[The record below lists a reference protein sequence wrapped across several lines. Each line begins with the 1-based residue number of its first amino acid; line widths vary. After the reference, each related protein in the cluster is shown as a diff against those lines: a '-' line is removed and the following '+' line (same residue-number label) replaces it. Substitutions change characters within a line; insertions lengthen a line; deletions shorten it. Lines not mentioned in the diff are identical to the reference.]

1 MTNTQEILHN
11 ILLSLLY
18 IALSMTALIPI
29 ALAKTYEPDIY
40 DLWTTIEEFE
50 TTSSLRNFLIEKDWI
65 NELVSIDELDY
76 ILVLT
81 QQCSSEFFPTVP
93 TALVL
98 SMISV
103 ESSFKSD
110 LLGLNNDT
118 GLMQVIPKYH
128 KDRIERYL
136 YEENVDLYDPRL
148 NVMVGMDYLEELLEW
163 SRGDLELAV
172 MAYNMGQL
180 KARNLYFNEK
190 VTTSYVKQVIYRMDE
205 IQSFLERR
213 Y

>member
-1 MTNTQEILHN
+1 MTNMQTIVHN
-11 ILLSLLY
+11 ILLTLIY
-18 IALSMTALIPI
+18 ITLSATALAPI
-29 ALAKTYEPDIY
+29 ALARTYDADIY

-50 TTSSLRNFLIEKDWI
+50 ATSSLRKFLIEKDWI
-65 NELVSIDELDY
+65 NESVSVDELDY

-93 TALVL
+93 TSLVL

-103 ESSFKSD
+103 ESGFKSD
-110 LLGLNNDT
+110 LVGLNNDT

-128 KDRIERYL
+128 KERIERYL
-136 YEENVDLYDPRL
+136 YEENVNLFDPRL

-163 SRGDLELAV
+163 SRGDLELAI

-180 KARNLYFNEK
+180 KARNLYFNEN
-190 VTTSYVKQVIYRMDE
+190 VSTSYAKQVVYRMDE
-205 IQSFLERR
+205 IESFLERR
-213 Y
+213 R